1 VFDKKQ
7 LENIL
12 MLVNQD
18 ENIGFRL

>member
-1 VFDKKQ
+1 VFDKTQ